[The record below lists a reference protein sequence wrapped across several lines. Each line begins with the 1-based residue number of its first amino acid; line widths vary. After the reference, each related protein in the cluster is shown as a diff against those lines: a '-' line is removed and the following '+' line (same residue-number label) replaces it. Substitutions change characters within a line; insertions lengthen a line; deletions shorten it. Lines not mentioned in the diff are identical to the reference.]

1 MTVGAPTAS
10 ALQPV
15 SVIVFPGGF
24 NWPIWMAQE
33 KGYFARGGIE
43 VVLTPTPNSV
53 FQLTNLIDGKFDIAM
68 TAIDNVVA
76 YMEGQGEA
84 QTASKPDLIVFMGG
98 DNGFLSLVGVPDVKN
113 VGDLKG
119 KTVSVDALTT
129 GYAFVLLDLLK
140 RSGLSQSDYKIEKA
154 GGVLARWEALKEKKH
169 DATMLITP
177 FDIFAKMAGLNV
189 LQYAIDVYGHYQG
202 ICGAARREWA
212 AMNSESVKAYVRGYI
227 AGVDFL
233 RDHKNKDYTCS
244 VLRKNLPQVSE
255 QVAPQIYATLT
266 GPNGFTP
273 KAELDLDGVRRVLA
287 LRSEYGHPKKEM
299 NDPTKYFSSMYY
311 REAINSPLTV

>member
-1 MTVGAPTAS
+1 
-10 ALQPV
+10 
-15 SVIVFPGGF
+15 VIVFPGGF
-24 NWPIWMAQE
+24 NWPIWIAQE
-33 KGYFARGGIE
+33 KGYFAKGGID

-68 TAIDNVVA
+68 TAVDNVIA

-84 QTASKPDLIVFMGG
+84 QTATKPDLIVFMGG
-98 DNGFLSLVGVPDVKN
+98 DNGFLSLVAVPEVKN
-113 VGDLKG
+113 ITDLRG
-119 KTVSVDALTT
+119 RTVSVDALTT

-140 RSGLSQSDYKIEKA
+140 RSGLSQSGYKIEKA

-177 FDIFAKMAGLNV
+177 FDIFARTAGLNV
-189 LQYAIDVYGHYQG
+189 LKYAIEVYGHYQG

-212 AMNSESVKAYVRGYI
+212 SRNPELVKAYIRGYI

-233 RDHKNKDYTCS
+233 RETRNKDYACS
-244 VLRKNLPQVSE
+244 ILRKNLPQVSE
-255 QVAPQIYATLT
+255 QIASQIHTTMT
-266 GPNGFTP
+266 GSNGFAP
-273 KAELDLDGVRRVLA
+273 KAELDFDGVRRVLA

-299 NDPTKYFSSMYY
+299 NDPTRYYLAEYY
-311 REAINSPLTV
+311 REAINSPLTGF